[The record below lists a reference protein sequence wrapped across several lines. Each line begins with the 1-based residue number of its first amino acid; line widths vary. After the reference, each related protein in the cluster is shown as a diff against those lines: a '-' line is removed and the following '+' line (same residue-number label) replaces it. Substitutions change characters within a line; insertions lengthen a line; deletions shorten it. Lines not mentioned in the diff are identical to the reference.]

1 MIKLTVKSLK
11 RLKYFLLATLNEI
24 VVRQFYQPKKSTLN
38 CLLKIRSHNSNF
50 LYSFISLFQTHSQ
63 KRRISTKQLLWVIS
77 FSSIPLPWLWLPTR
91 WRLLILEGILSSF
104 VFRYKVNRLRLTW
117 KDLEEALSERKSKI
131 LTSSDS
137 EDFLNALRL
146 ALYLGKLDHFM
157 SELNLLIPLNPN
169 LDLEQIWDIS
179 YLVFNELAVYGEY
192 QYGERLLIETKNYIL
207 SKVNENL
214 LIDKGIFFT
223 AIGHQA
229 LLTSYLELDYV
240 TKKSS
245 HRYLLNDARF
255 TANSLFSSKIR
266 RECEILNW
274 KVVENND
281 ATNGFTKIND
291 LETIMM
297 SGEPKILRR
306 KMGYIHKSYLKES
319 QKPLITLTTEERTL
333 ALNELRKHGLP
344 NDQGVRIYGIHIR
357 ESGDP
362 HSAGRDSD
370 INKYAQLIE
379 FLASTGG
386 WIISIGDESQGK
398 KFSKLA
404 LPNFINFAIPKSP
417 TRELVHLFAWSNSH
431 FFIGNNSGG
440 TCPAITFGIPI
451 LWTDIFPLR
460 HFRPPGE
467 LDFMIPKIVT
477 NNQGIPI
484 SFQKVLDPKNSYFD
498 SENLLLMKER
508 NLRLLNNSF
517 MDLKNGAADMLNNL
531 SGKIVNGDHK
541 SAEKIS
547 QLYESL
553 DLNIGASWAPSF
565 LKRWKN
571 LL

>member
-1 MIKLTVKSLK
+1 MIKLIEKSLK
-11 RLKYFLLATLNEI
+11 KLKYLLLSILNGI
-24 VVRQFYQPKKSTLN
+24 VVRQFYQPKKKSLNTL
-38 CLLKIRSHNSNF
+38 LTKRSHNSKF

-63 KRRISTKQLLWVIS
+63 KRRISTKQLLLLIT

-91 WRLLILEGILSSF
+91 WRLLILESILSSF
-104 VFRYKVNRLRLTW
+104 VFRYKVNGLRLTL
-117 KDLEEALSERKSKI
+117 KDLEEALFQRKSKI
-131 LTSSDS
+131 LTSSNS

-146 ALYLGKLDHFM
+146 ALYLEKLDHFM
-157 SELNLLIPLNPN
+157 SELNLLLPLNPN

-179 YLVFNELAVYGEY
+179 YLVFNELAIHGEY
-192 QYGERLLIETKNYIL
+192 QYGEKLLIETKNYIL
-207 SKVNENL
+207 SKVDEIQ

-223 AIGHQA
+223 AIGHQT
-229 LLTSYLELDYV
+229 LLASHLELDYL

-245 HRYLLNDARF
+245 HKYLFCDAHF

-266 RECEILNW
+266 RICEILDR

-281 ATNGFTKIND
+281 ATKGFIKIND

-306 KMGYIHKSYLKES
+306 KMGDIHKSYLKES
-319 QKPLITLTTEERTL
+319 QKPLIVLTTEERTL

-362 HSAGRDSD
+362 HTAGRDSD
-370 INKYAQLIE
+370 VYKYAQLIE
-379 FLASTGG
+379 FLANTGG

-431 FFIGNNSGG
+431 FFIGSNSGG
-440 TCPAITFGIPI
+440 TCPAIAFGVPI

-477 NNQGIPI
+477 DNQGIPI
-484 SFQKVLDPKNSYFD
+484 SFQKVLEPKNSYFD
-498 SENLLLMKER
+498 SENLLLMNER
-508 NLRLLNNSF
+508 NLRLLNNSS
-517 MDLKNGAADMLNNL
+517 MDLKNGAVDMLNNL
-531 SGKIVNGDHK
+531 GEKIVNGDHIH
-541 SAEKIS
+541 AEKIS
-547 QLYESL
+547 RLYESL

-565 LKRWKN
+565 LRRWKN